1 MCGGCDKKV
10 TKPSAQ
16 CKCCSL
22 WYHIGCGGLK
32 DELHKLIVA
41 CVDMGGGHAW
51 SCTSCLGAMD
61 SINKRVLAIE
71 SRFKAME
78 NQMTD
83 HSTHLKEVDNRLDKI
98 EQGSSSN
105 KEELRQA
112 VDTTKDDVF
121 RELSEREARKENL
134 IVHKLPES
142 AATLP
147 SEKKESDKKDL
158 VELFQPWMFSLT
170 LVKTSNS
177 GIEPGTR
184 AAKQPPSPDLL

>member
-1 MCGGCDKKV
+1 MFYAPWCGHCKRM
-10 TKPSAQ
+10 KPEYVKAAASM
-16 CKCCSL
+16 KEKGIS
-22 WYHIGCGGLK
+22 G
-32 DELHKLIVA
+32 KLA
-41 CVDMGGGHAW
+41 
-51 SCTSCLGAMD
+51 
-61 SINKRVLAIE
+61 
-71 SRFKAME
+71 
-78 NQMTD
+78 
-83 HSTHLKEVDNRLDKI
+83 
-98 EQGSSSN
+98 
-105 KEELRQA
+105 A